1 MLFVNDMT
9 AMFEIYFHITLGSTY
24 IDEGEIA
31 NLLCKMGMYDE
42 AIQVCM
48 VYKLTLSPV
57 FESLA
62 FRLVLYCSKVTNAN
76 MLSLNFL
83 ILWLFIELVFYTLS
97 IQYTIEI

>member
-1 MLFVNDMT
+1 MT
-9 AMFEIYFHITLGSTY
+9 VMFEIYFHITLGSTY

-62 FRLVLYCSKVTNAN
+62 FRLVLYCSKVTNAK
-76 MLSLNFL
+76 LTHSLNFL
-83 ILWLFIELVFYTLS
+83 ILWLFIDLVFYTLS